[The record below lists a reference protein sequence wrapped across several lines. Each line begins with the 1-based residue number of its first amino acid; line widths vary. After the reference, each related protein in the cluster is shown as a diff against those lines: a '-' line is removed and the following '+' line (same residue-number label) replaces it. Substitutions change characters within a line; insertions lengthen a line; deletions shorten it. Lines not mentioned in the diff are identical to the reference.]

1 MNLVTR
7 GDRTRST
14 SAAALRQK
22 GRRHCR
28 RCVTRDCAPWTRVW
42 KGWLVFNCAWS
53 ANFKVKY
60 SLPRW
65 SGGMSRAPV
74 KFILRV
80 GFRHPEMMC
89 NILYNATSSFL
100 VWVLWHQAGVAY
112 SAALWT
118 KASEE
123 VRRTEALAAHVE
135 PGRRRKGQLR
145 ALTLIKRPSKC
156 CLKVTWRSSVPA
168 M

>member
-1 MNLVTR
+1 MTLVTR
-7 GDRTRST
+7 EDRTRRT
-14 SAAALRQK
+14 SVAALRQK

-28 RCVTRDCAPWTRVW
+28 RCVPRDRAPWTRVW
-42 KGWLVFNCAWS
+42 RGWLVFNCAWS

-65 SGGMSRAPV
+65 AGEMPRAPV

-80 GFRHPEMMC
+80 GFRHPEMMR

-100 VWVLWHQAGVAY
+100 VCEAGVAY

-135 PGRRRKGQLR
+135 PARRRKRQLR
-145 ALTLIKRPSKC
+145 ALILIKRPSKC
-156 CLKVTWRSSVPA
+156 CLKVSWRSSVPA